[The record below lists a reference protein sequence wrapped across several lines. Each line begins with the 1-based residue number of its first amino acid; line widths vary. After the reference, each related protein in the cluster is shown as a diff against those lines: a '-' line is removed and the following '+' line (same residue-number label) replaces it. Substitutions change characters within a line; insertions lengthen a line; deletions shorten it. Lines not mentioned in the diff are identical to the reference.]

1 MSNFTKKQLETMVK
15 ALALDKGID
24 FLTGGKLNKWSR
36 DQAIRIV
43 TKTLPAALRLA
54 AVPAGSILGST
65 ARAAIPLATNP
76 YLAGT
81 ALGLGALQTEP
92 GQQLLDLAEERGRM
106 DRIRY
111 EQAVTDL
118 EVGVGK
124 TKARVKSK
132 FNSAVSKGMKAV
144 KNSTSYGKKGIIN
157 APKKA
162 FKAVVAQAAKLNRGS
177 KPGHK
182 MPVRPKT
189 KTLKVIYNSM
199 VGLFK

>member
-1 MSNFTKKQLETMVK
+1 MALLSDKQQRDLLI
-15 ALALDKGID
+15 ALGIID
-24 FLTGGKLNKWSR
+24 FVSRGKINAAAFDLSLATVKR
-36 DQAIRIV
+36 V
-43 TKTLPAALRLA
+43 FPAAARVGGSVGMSAARA
-54 AVPAGSILGST
+54 AVPLV
-65 ARAAIPLATNP
+65 TNP

-81 ALGLGALQTEP
+81 ALGYGALQTEP
-92 GQQLLDLAEERGRM
+92 GQQLLEMAEDRGRM
-106 DRIRY
+106 DRIRF
-111 EQAVTDL
+111 EQGLADL
-118 EVGVGK
+118 EFGIKKKVK
-124 TKARVKSK
+124 RTKSK

-199 VGLFK
+199 IGLFR